1 MYSGYDCDIN
11 CVGSDMVFSWDK
23 YTAVDAAARSVS
35 EDDRA
40 WLAGYC
46 EVNCGSNIC
55 RKHHLLVLLRHW
67 AAARGRDNGLVG
79 RERFLAFIS
88 DVKGWTGI
96 YGFRPDD
103 SVTPDCSW
111 DLADV
116 LGKERHLL
124 SRVEILFHV
133 IHIEIV
139 GSIV

>member
-67 AAARGRDNGLVG
+67 AATRGCDNGLVG

-88 DVKGWTGI
+88 AGPAFTG
-96 YGFRPDD
+96 FSPM
-103 SVTPDCSW
+103 TP
-111 DLADV
+111 
-116 LGKERHLL
+116 
-124 SRVEILFHV
+124 
-133 IHIEIV
+133 
-139 GSIV
+139 